1 MNQMTDRKQQSPP
14 DRPPGDADYESDFV
28 AWVERQAALMREGQF
43 SELDR
48 ENLLEELEAMGSNVH
63 HELRSRLIV
72 LLAHLLKCKYQ
83 PQRKC
88 KSWFSTI
95 SEQRDQIA
103 LRLERSPSLWPLMDR
118 YINVA
123 YRSAVTR
130 ASYETGLP
138 KSAFPATLPFSEGEV
153 QDLDFIP

>member
-1 MNQMTDRKQQSPP
+1 MNHMTDRNHQAPPERPP
-14 DRPPGDADYESDFV
+14 DVADYGFDFV
-28 AWVERQAALMREGQF
+28 AWVEQQAALMREGRF

-48 ENLLEELEAMGSNVH
+48 KNLLEELEAMSSNVH

-88 KSWFSTI
+88 KSWFSTL

-103 LRLERSPSLWPLMDR
+103 LRLERSPSMRWHMDR
-118 YINVA
+118 YIKAA
-123 YRSAVTR
+123 YPSAVTR

-138 KSAFPATLPFSEGEV
+138 KSTFPAALPFSQEEV

>member
-1 MNQMTDRKQQSPP
+1 MNQLTDRHPRGP
-14 DRPPGDADYESDFV
+14 FDAADYESDFV
-28 AWVERQAALMREGQF
+28 AWVERQAALLREGQF

-63 HELRSRLIV
+63 HELGSRLIV

-83 PQRKC
+83 PQPKC

-103 LRLERSPSLWPLMDR
+103 LRLERSPSLRSYMER
-118 YINVA
+118 YIEGA

-130 ASYETGLP
+130 AS
-138 KSAFPATLPFSEGEV
+138 
-153 QDLDFIP
+153 

>member
-1 MNQMTDRKQQSPP
+1 MNQLTDRIPHG
-14 DRPPGDADYESDFV
+14 PPGTADYEFDFV
-28 AWVERQAALMREGQF
+28 AWVARQAALMREGQF

-48 ENLLEELEAMGSNVH
+48 ENLLEELDAMSSNVH
-63 HELRSRLIV
+63 YELRSRLIV

-95 SEQRDQIA
+95 SEHRDQIA
-103 LRLERSPSLWPLMDR
+103 LRLDRSPSLRRYMDR
-118 YINVA
+118 YIKAA
-123 YRSAVTR
+123 YRSALTR

-138 KSAFPATLPFSEGEV
+138 KSAFPATLPFSEAEV

>member
-1 MNQMTDRKQQSPP
+1 MNQITDRNSRVSA
-14 DRPPGDADYESDFV
+14 DRALDTADYDADFA
-28 AWVERQAALMREGQF
+28 AWVERQAALLRDGRF

-48 ENLLEELEAMGSNVH
+48 DNLLEELESMGSNEH

-95 SEQRDQIA
+95 GEQRDQIA
-103 LRLERSPSLWPLMDR
+103 LRLERSPSLGQYMDR
-118 YINVA
+118 YVKAA

-130 ASYETGLP
+130 ASLETGLP
-138 KSAFPATLPFSEGEV
+138 RSVFPASVPFSQGEML
-153 QDLDFIP
+153 DLDFIP

>member
-1 MNQMTDRKQQSPP
+1 MNQLTDRNPQGPP
-14 DRPPGDADYESDFV
+14 DAADYESDFV
-28 AWVERQAALMREGQF
+28 AWVERQAALLREGQF
-43 SELDR
+43 CELDR
-48 ENLLEELEAMGSNVH
+48 ENLLDELESMGSNVH

-88 KSWFSTI
+88 KSWFSTV

-103 LRLERSPSLWPLMDR
+103 LRLERSPSLRLYMDR
-118 YINVA
+118 YIKAA

-130 ASYETGLP
+130 ASYEAGMP
-138 KSAFPATLPFSEGEV
+138 KSAFPATLPFSEAEV

>member
-1 MNQMTDRKQQSPP
+1 MTQLTDRNQWPP
-14 DRPPGDADYESDFV
+14 DRSPDSADYESDFV

-63 HELRSRLIV
+63 HEVRSRLII
-72 LLAHLLKCKYQ
+72 LLTHILKCKYQ

-88 KSWFSTI
+88 RSWFSTI

-103 LRLERSPSLWPLMDR
+103 LRLERSPSVGR
-118 YINVA
+118 YVEGYINAA
-123 YRSAVTR
+123 YRSAVAR
-130 ASYETGLP
+130 ASLESGLP
-138 KSAFPATLPFSEGEV
+138 QSAFPATPPFSRREV
-153 QDLDFIP
+153 LDLRFIP

>member
-1 MNQMTDRKQQSPP
+1 MNQRTNLKQQGSP
-14 DRPPGDADYESDFV
+14 DRPPGSADYESDFV
-28 AWVERQAALMREGQF
+28 AWVERQATLLREGQF

-48 ENLLEELEAMGSNVH
+48 ENLLEELEAMSSNVH

-72 LLAHLLKCKYQ
+72 LLADLLKCAYQ

-103 LRLERSPSLWPLMDR
+103 LRLERSPSVARYMDH
-118 YINVA
+118 YIDAA
-123 YRSAVTR
+123 YRSAVAR
-130 ASYETGLP
+130 VSLETGP
-138 KSAFPATLPFSEGEV
+138 AKSAFPATAPFSKEQV
-153 QDLDFIP
+153 LDLDFIP